1 MNMLTRRIN
10 IVLFLI
16 ILFGATLVGRLVY
29 IQILKHDFY
38 QALAKGEHRLVKVV
52 DPDRGEIFAQ
62 DKNGDLY
69 VLATNKETTFVFIA
83 PDKIKDKE
91 KTTLSLADAVGLA
104 KKEIEE
110 KFQKAQEP
118 FVVIK
123 RHLTDQEIKAIKEL
137 NKEGVYLEKDVERYY
152 PHNELASYVLGFVGG
167 QGIGQ
172 YGIEGFWEKELRGKG
187 GIIAGERSVE
197 GRMIFFDLKKSLPPT
212 EGSDLILTIDPNIQF
227 QSEELLKEAKKKL
240 EFEDG
245 QIIVY
250 NPQNGEI
257 LAAASFP
264 GFDPNEYSKYDLSVF
279 VNPFSQKFFEPGSV
293 FKPITLASA
302 IEEGKITPQT
312 TYLDKGFVKVGGIK
326 IYNYNKRSYGKCTMT
341 EVLEKS
347 INTGAV
353 FAQQQISHQVFLDYI
368 KKFGIFDKTGI
379 DLQGEIAS
387 QNKELKK
394 GYEINFVTAAF
405 GQGIEMTP
413 IQLTRAFGVF
423 ANGGKLIRP
432 HFVKKIIRSDG
443 REITIDP
450 EVQDPFVI
458 SPKTASQVTA
468 MLVSVVENGFGK
480 GARIP
485 GYYIAGKTGT
495 AQVAWSSLGIDKP
508 GYSDKT
514 IQTFIGFFPAFDPK
528 ILILVKLNN
537 PKTKT
542 AEYSAAPLFKELA
555 EYIINYYQIPPDYE
569 E

>member
-1 MNMLTRRIN
+1 MLTRRIN

-197 GRMIFFDLKKSLPPT
+197 GRMIFFDPKKSLPPT

>member
-1 MNMLTRRIN
+1 MLTRRIN

-91 KTTLSLADAVGLA
+91 KTMLSLADAVGLA

-197 GRMIFFDLKKSLPPT
+197 GRMIFFDPKKSLPPT

-394 GYEINFVTAAF
+394 GYEINFVTASF